1 MVVCMGIFKIYTDGS
16 CLGNPG
22 AGGYCA
28 IITSKSGDKE
38 KIITG
43 NKEHT
48 TNNEMELFAVVEA
61 LRCFDNH
68 RNSKIELFTDS
79 KLIINCVKKKW
90 VKRWIK
96 NGWKNIKGQKVKNAE
111 LWLEL
116 HNMLLVLD
124 VKFLKVKAHSGH
136 VYNEKCDRLAKKSAG
151 KAQRL
156 VKGV

>member
-1 MVVCMGIFKIYTDGS
+1 MGIFKVYTDGS

-28 IITSKSGDKE
+28 IITSKNGDKE

-43 NKEHT
+43 NKEYS
-48 TNNEMELFAVVEA
+48 TNNEMELFAVVNA
-61 LRCFDNH
+61 LRCFDKH
-68 RNSKIELFTDS
+68 RDSKIYLFTDS
-79 KLIINCVKKKW
+79 KLIINCVKNKW

-96 NGWKNIKGQKVKNAE
+96 NGWKNSKGQRVKNAE

-124 VKFLKVKAHSGH
+124 VRFLKVKAHSGH
-136 VYNEKCDRLAKKSAG
+136 VYNEKCDKIAKKSAMKIKDG
-151 KAQRL
+151 KGA
-156 VKGV
+156 